1 MRNMPWSILFLLK
14 ISYKLNF
21 FQGQQAENETRCVL
35 TEAARIA
42 RGQIQPL
49 SELCSTDIDA
59 AVFPGG
65 FGVAKNL

>member
-1 MRNMPWSILFLLK
+1 MLIIFFLK
-14 ISYKLNF
+14 GEPDTSGN
-21 FQGQQAENETRCVL
+21 RCVL
-35 TEAARIA
+35 AESARIA

-49 SELCSTDIDA
+49 SELCTADIAA